1 MSFDETRQRFLDF
14 RRRLYEQH
22 DLSAIDDIVH
32 PHFTSHNP
40 LVPGRGIAAYKAFV
54 QGVFFR
60 GVPDMRP
67 VSQQILVE
75 GERLMAMTNWQAT
88 HTGTFL
94 GVPPTGKALHFKT
107 ADLYLL
113 RDGLLAEHWDIVD
126 RLDASL
132 ALGLIKPAGSAE
144 KTP

>member
-22 DLSAIDDIVH
+22 DLSAIDDMIH

-54 QGVFFR
+54 QDVFFR

-67 VSQQILVE
+67 VGQHVLVE
-75 GERLMAMTNWQAT
+75 GERLMAMTSWQAT
-88 HTGTFL
+88 HTGTFI
-94 GVPPTGKALHFKT
+94 GVSATGKALQFITSQTGAWTK
-107 ADLYLL
+107 LMM
-113 RDGLLAEHWDIVD
+113 R
-126 RLDASL
+126 
-132 ALGLIKPAGSAE
+132 K
-144 KTP
+144 